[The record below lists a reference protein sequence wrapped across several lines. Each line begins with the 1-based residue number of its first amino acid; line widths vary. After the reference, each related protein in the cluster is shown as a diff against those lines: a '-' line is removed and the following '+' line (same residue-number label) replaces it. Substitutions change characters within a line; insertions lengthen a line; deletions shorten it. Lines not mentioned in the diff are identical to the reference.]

1 MVPITSKR
9 SPRSDTNRPNAMK
22 RVFQKL
28 DTKELWLL
36 EQSLPKKHIIHSIPI
51 NCLIASGI
59 KRMDE
64 KGMLGIKKLIDI
76 AYFIAMKARPF
87 TNFVDHIEL
96 EKVHG
101 VLP

>member
-9 SPRSDTNRPNAMK
+9 PPRSATNHSSALK
-22 RVFQKL
+22 LVFQKL
-28 DTKELWLL
+28 GTKKLWLL
-36 EQSLPKKHIIHSIPI
+36 EKSLPEKHIIHSIPI
-51 NCLIASGI
+51 NCIIASGI

-64 KGMLGIKKLIDI
+64 KGMLGIKKLMDI

-87 TNFVDHIEL
+87 TDFVDHIEL
-96 EKVHG
+96 EKVYG